1 VAVAAVRA
9 FLAQHQREALFVAA
23 LPLPREDARRPG
35 ARGGVHALGVLMG
48 FLRRSGVLEN
58 EGQHAAGDLSAA
70 SAFVQLGY
78 PWLRTRDALDLPE
91 GIEPPD
97 GSLAGL
103 VAQGALARGTH
114 ASVAGDRSA
123 AWLRDVTG
131 SVPEASWGAG
141 ADAPA
146 QMLARRLC
154 LFAAQ
159 PGGWALQSDVT
170 TSADE
175 AWRPGGTSRLM
186 ATLLRAARLR
196 GQSVLFDG
204 NGPETWT
211 RLERSLEELLK
222 GFWRAGALAG
232 ATAAEAFSVRCD
244 RSTMTQ
250 NDLDNGRLVT
260 EITVL
265 PAHSVERITVVLALA
280 AAGASLARVRE
291 AA

>member
-1 VAVAAVRA
+1 
-9 FLAQHQREALFVAA
+9 
-23 LPLPREDARRPG
+23 
-35 ARGGVHALGVLMG
+35 
-48 FLRRSGVLEN
+48 VLET
-58 EGQHAAGDLSAA
+58 EGLHAGSALSAA

-78 PWLRTRDALDLPE
+78 PWLRTRDAVDLPE

-97 GSLAGL
+97 GALAGL
-103 VAQGALARGTH
+103 IAQGALARGTH
-114 ASVAGDRSA
+114 ASVAGDRSLPL
-123 AWLRDVTG
+123 LRDVTG

-141 ADAPA
+141 VDAPA
-146 QMLARRLC
+146 QVLARRLC

-196 GQSVLFDG
+196 GLAVVFDS
-204 NGPETWT
+204 NSPATWLALQ
-211 RLERSLEELLK
+211 RGLEDLLS

-232 ATAAEAFSVRCD
+232 ARPDEAFSVRCD
-244 RSTMTQ
+244 RSTMTP
-250 NDLDNGRLVT
+250 NDIDNGRLIA
-260 EITVL
+260 EISVQ
-265 PAHSVERITVVLALA
+265 PAASIERITVVLQLGTAGVPQAL
-280 AAGASLARVRE
+280 LKE